1 MDKLILFVAEQW
13 LLVGGLLSCAL
24 LLMYHDAR
32 RAGRAIS
39 AQEMVGLV
47 NADNGAVLIDLRD
60 KAEFNKGHV
69 VDAVNVLPSTLDVE
83 IERLLKTKEQPVVL
97 MCKLG
102 QHASAAGKKLGAK
115 GYTQVYRLKGGITDW
130 QAQQLPLV
138 K

>member
-1 MDKLILFVAEQW
+1 MDKLILFIAEQW
-13 LLVGGLLSCAL
+13 LLVGGLLSCAM

-32 RAGRAIS
+32 RSGRAIT
-39 AQEMVGLV
+39 AQQMVGLV
-47 NADNGAVLIDLRD
+47 NADGAVLIDLRD

-69 VDAVNVLPSTLDVE
+69 VDAVNVLPTALDAE

-102 QHASAAGKKLGAK
+102 QHASAAGKKLSAK
-115 GYTQVYRLKGGITDW
+115 GYSQVYRLKGGVTDW